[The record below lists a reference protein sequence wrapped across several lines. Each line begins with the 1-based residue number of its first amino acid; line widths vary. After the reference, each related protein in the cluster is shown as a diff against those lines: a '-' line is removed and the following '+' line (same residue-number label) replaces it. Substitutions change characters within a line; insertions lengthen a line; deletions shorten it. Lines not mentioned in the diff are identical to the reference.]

1 MCETC
6 SSMHGAKEHKCL
18 QVCTHVC
25 EMHGSMIFYVGRSS
39 GRYMCFLA

>member
-25 EMHGSMIFYVGRSS
+25 EMHGSMILCGSEFRQV
-39 GRYMCFLA
+39 